1 MLNLTIGQIAL
12 IILEKGSR
20 HAVVFRLPSSI
31 YSMNITDKGGAIMNK
46 GIFINLTMI
55 ITEILSEI
63 IKAVSKNEKLNEIA
77 KKSQVKKFHRRI

>member
-1 MLNLTIGQIAL
+1 
-12 IILEKGSR
+12 
-20 HAVVFRLPSSI
+20 
-31 YSMNITDKGGAIMNK
+31 MNK
-46 GIFINLTMI
+46 GVFINLTMI